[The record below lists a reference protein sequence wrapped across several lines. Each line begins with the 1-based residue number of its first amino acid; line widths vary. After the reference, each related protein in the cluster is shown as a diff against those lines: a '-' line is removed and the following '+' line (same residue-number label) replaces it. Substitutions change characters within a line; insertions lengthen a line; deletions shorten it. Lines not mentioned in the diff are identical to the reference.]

1 MCLSSSAV
9 GRLLPSKYIVSLD
22 SQNVK
27 IKCIFF
33 YLPLQSHFLHDFHKL
48 CMNLY
53 SIMIFSSSCHR
64 NFPFAH
70 EWERRSLRTHAVCN
84 DKCIYFF
91 FCKYPSDCDFGH
103 TQKCFTIAGS
113 ECQKRI
119 LSIQSTISHHNTSYK
134 C

>member
-1 MCLSSSAV
+1 MHARV
-9 GRLLPSKYIVSLD
+9 RAIGKYVWL
-22 SQNVK
+22 QNGHLQGFRMAPH
-27 IKCIFF
+27 FF
-33 YLPLQSHFLHDFHKL
+33 PPPRCHYLPGVYKL

-53 SIMIFSSSCHR
+53 SITIFSSSCHR

-70 EWERRSLRTHAVCN
+70 EWERQSLRTHAVCN

-91 FCKYPSDCDFGH
+91 FCEYPTDCDFGH

-134 C
+134 CKI